1 VINKR
6 LKKEWGAPWMVVFRW
21 RGLISS
27 IIISISISISSI
39 SSSMGQ
45 VSEKDVSF
53 YKGYVYQEFQ
63 SLFIAGDE
71 KHWLLAESYLSLR
84 SLDYKV
90 IKNNKPGEIFSS
102 VTKWKM

>member
-1 VINKR
+1 VINER

-27 IIISISISISSI
+27 IIISISIS
-39 SSSMGQ
+39 SSMGQ

-63 SLFIAGDE
+63 SLFIVGDE
-71 KHWLLAESYLSLR
+71 NTDYWLKAIYH
-84 SLDYKV
+84 
-90 IKNNKPGEIFSS
+90 
-102 VTKWKM
+102 